1 MNSETAYSTSADRA
15 SQAALT
21 PTYGMHNATAPRT
34 HRWAAEVATIAIIL
48 AVVSGALITSHNPT
62 QAQSTALISNT
73 GQTANSGGTTL
84 TANAKLAQ
92 AFTLS
97 GTANTAGY
105 TVSSIGIAFND
116 QHRNRPA

>member
-1 MNSETAYSTSADRA
+1 M
-15 SQAALT
+15 
-21 PTYGMHNATAPRT
+21 
-34 HRWAAEVATIAIIL
+34 
-48 AVVSGALITSHNPT
+48 VSGALITSHNPT

-105 TVSSIGIAFND
+105 TVSSIGIAFNN
-116 QHRNRPA
+116 QHSNRPA